1 MIDILPQL
9 RAALGSGYRFERELG
24 GGGMS
29 RVYVAE
35 EIGLGRRV
43 VVKVLAP
50 ELSAGVNADRF
61 RRETQLAAGLQHPH
75 IVPLL
80 TAGTAGDLL
89 YYTMPLVDGESLRAR
104 LARDGPLPIR
114 DAARVL
120 KDVADALA
128 YAHARGLVH
137 RDIKPDNVLLSGNH
151 ALVTDFGIAKAISQ
165 AAGSAG
171 LTAVGMA
178 IGTPAYMAPEQAAG
192 DPNVDHRAD
201 IYAFGAMAYEA
212 LTGQPPFAGMSP
224 AQMLAAHIAEPVPDI
239 TKQRADIPAELATL
253 VMRCLEK
260 DAADRPQTAAE
271 LVQALE
277 GTATPTTGTRAMRAA
292 RRRRIRWIAGA
303 GLAAAAAVIA
313 WVLLRPDR
321 AAPMDADRIAV
332 APFDVLDPPLALWRE
347 GLVDV
352 LSRSLDGAGPLR
364 TVSPTV
370 IVKRWSGRADPTS
383 ARALGRATGARTVV
397 YGGLVAAGP
406 DSVRLTATVLDVPT
420 GNARGDIDLRD
431 RTDRLDRL
439 ADSLAVRVLR
449 AIAKTRA
456 IGLARATPIG
466 STSIAA
472 LKAFLTGEQFLRR
485 SQYDSALAYD
495 QQAIALDSTFT
506 LALSHASMA
515 AGWQHSGGDVLTRTY
530 ALAAGRLNHGLA
542 PRDSLLVVAD
552 SLTAVVFG
560 GAQLAGGAWWTYGK
574 RLIATL
580 DTAVAHYP
588 GDPELWYTLGD
599 ARFHAGI
606 TGGVGRAQALDAF
619 DHAIALDSS
628 FSPAYI
634 HSVGLALQLRGAEAA
649 RRYIAGFLKAS
660 GTGRYASAYQLLD
673 ALLDPRTRGTPA
685 TQKLLDSLFAG
696 FPTVFSGGLDRW
708 PDSAET
714 AIRAARAFTAAK
726 LRTAPTNTDTLQARA
741 PLSLALAYRGH
752 LAESYALTH
761 DDIAFLFGDLAVIGG
776 MPKDTAERIF
786 AEWAAT
792 HRPDGPFW
800 MVAWWG
806 ARGDTARLARME
818 QTFTGALGHLP
829 PQAPPIAKDIIGYL
843 ALSTRAYRTLA
854 RGDTTAALQ
863 QFLALPDS
871 ACFNICSIDV
881 LLRAQ
886 LLDARGRTAE
896 ALASLDRRIDGAWE
910 LLVPS
915 EVLRMLERG
924 RLNEK
929 LGHRA
934 AAIAAYAYVAH
945 AWAHADASLLPYV
958 TEARAGVARLVKEG
972 SR

>member
-1 MIDILPQL
+1 MIDLLPQL
-9 RAALGSGYRFERELG
+9 QAALGSGYRFERELG

-80 TAGTAGDLL
+80 AAGTAGDLL

-104 LARDGPLPIR
+104 IARDGALPIA
-114 DAARVL
+114 DAARIL
-120 KDVADALA
+120 RDVADALA

-137 RDIKPDNVLLSGNH
+137 RDIKPDNVLISGKH

-165 AAGSAG
+165 ASGSAG
-171 LTAVGMA
+171 LTSVGMA

-212 LTGQPPFAGMSP
+212 LTGHPPFSGMSP
-224 AQMLAAHIAEPVPDI
+224 HQMLAAHIADPVEDI
-239 TKQRADIPAELATL
+239 TKQRADIPPELATL
-253 VMRCLEK
+253 VMKCLEK

-271 LVQALE
+271 LVQVLE

-292 RRRRIRWIAGA
+292 RQRRIRWMIVTAVVAVAGA
-303 GLAAAAAVIA
+303 IG
-313 WVLLRPDR
+313 WMVLRSKR
-321 AAPMDADRIAV
+321 STSMNADLVAV

-364 TVSPTV
+364 TVSPTL
-370 IVKRWSGRADPTS
+370 IVKRWSGRADPGS
-383 ARALGRATGARTVV
+383 ARALGRATGARTVIL
-397 YGGLVAAGP
+397 GGLVASGP
-406 DSVRLTATVLDVPT
+406 DSVRLTASVLDVPT
-420 GNARGDIDLRD
+420 GNVLGDIDLRD
-431 RTDRLDRL
+431 RADRMDRL

-449 AIAKTRA
+449 EIAKTRP

-485 SQYDSALAYD
+485 SQYDSALFYD
-495 QQAIALDSTFT
+495 QQAIALDSNFT

-515 AGWQHSGGDVLTRTY
+515 AGWQQSGGDASTRGY
-530 ALAAGRLNHGLA
+530 AVAAGRRNHGLA
-542 PRDSLLVVAD
+542 PRDSFLVAAD
-552 SLTAVVFG
+552 SLTAAVFG
-560 GAQLAGGAWWTYGK
+560 GAALVGGAWWTYGR
-574 RLIATL
+574 RLLVTL
-580 DTAVAHYP
+580 DSAVKLYP
-588 GDPELWYTLGD
+588 GDPELWYALGD
-599 ARFHAGI
+599 ARFHAGV
-606 TGGVGRAQALDAF
+606 TGGVGRPQSLDAF

-634 HSVGLALQLRGAEAA
+634 HSIGLALQLKGSAAA
-649 RRYIAGFLKAS
+649 RRYIAGFLRVS
-660 GTGRYASAYQLLD
+660 GAGKFESAYRLFD
-673 ALLDPRTRGTPA
+673 VLLDPRTRNLAAA
-685 TQKLLDSLFAG
+685 TKMLDSLATSV
-696 FPTVFSGGLDRW
+696 PTLFSGGLDRW

-714 AIRAARAFTAAK
+714 GIRALRSYTAAK
-726 LRTAPTNTDTLQARA
+726 LHIARTAQDSLQARA
-741 PLSLALAYRGH
+741 PLAQALAYRGH
-752 LAESYALTH
+752 LTEAVGLTH
-761 DDIAFLFGDLAVIGG
+761 DDVAFLYGDVAVIGG
-776 MPKDTAERIF
+776 VPRDSAERVF
-786 AEWAAT
+786 AQWAAT
-792 HRPDGPFW
+792 KRPDGPFG
-800 MVAWWG
+800 MVNWWG
-806 ARGDTARLARME
+806 ARGDTARLAHMA
-818 QTFTGALGHLP
+818 QTFAGVLGHLP
-829 PQAPPIAKDIIGYL
+829 PQVPLIAKDIIGYL
-843 ALSTRAYRTLA
+843 VLSTRAYLTLA

-871 ACFNICSIDV
+871 ACFNICSLDFLV
-881 LLRAQ
+881 RAQ
-886 LLDARGRTAE
+886 LLDARGRSAE
-896 ALASLDRRIDGAWE
+896 ALASLDRHPDGSWMP
-910 LLVPS
+910 LVPS

-929 LGHRA
+929 LGHKD
-934 AAIAAYAYVAH
+934 AAIAAYAFVAD
-945 AWAHADASLLPYV
+945 AWAHADAVLLPYV
-958 TEARAGVARLVKEG
+958 NEAREGLARLVGEG
-972 SR
+972 VR

>member
-1 MIDILPQL
+1 MIDLLPQL

-50 ELSAGVNADRF
+50 ELAAGVNADRF

-104 LARDGPLPIR
+104 IARDGALPIKE
-114 DAARVL
+114 AARIL
-120 KDVADALA
+120 HDVADALA

-137 RDIKPDNVLLSGNH
+137 RDIKPDNVLLSGHH
-151 ALVTDFGIAKAISQ
+151 ALVTDFGIAKAIQ
-165 AAGSAG
+165 ASGSAG
-171 LTAVGMA
+171 LTSVGMA

-212 LTGQPPFAGMSP
+212 LTGKPPFAGMSP
-224 AQMLAAHIAEPVPDI
+224 AQMLAAHIADPVTDI
-239 TKQRADIPAELATL
+239 TKQRADIPEELATL

-260 DAADRPQTAAE
+260 DAADRPQSAAE
-271 LVQALE
+271 LVQVLE
-277 GTATPTTGTRAMRAA
+277 GTATPTTGTRATRAA
-292 RRRRIRWIAGA
+292 RRRRLRWVTGV
-303 GLAAAAAVIA
+303 AAAAATVAIA
-313 WVLLRPDR
+313 WVLLRSHQSLPID
-321 AAPMDADRIAV
+321 DNLVAV
-332 APFDVLDPPLALWRE
+332 APFDVLDPPLVLWRE

-364 TVSPTV
+364 TVSPTM

-397 YGGLVAAGP
+397 YGGLVSAGP

-420 GNARGDIDLRD
+420 GNALGAIDLRD
-431 RTDRLDRL
+431 RADRIDRV
-439 ADSLAVRVLR
+439 ADSVAVGVLR
-449 AIAKTRA
+449 EIAKTRA

-485 SQYDSALAYD
+485 SQYDSALSYD
-495 QQAIALDSTFT
+495 QQAIALDSDFT

-515 AGWQHSGGDVLTRTY
+515 AGWQQSGGDASTRGY
-530 ALAAGRLNHGLA
+530 AVAAGRRNHGLA
-542 PRDSLLVVAD
+542 PRDSFLVAAD
-552 SLTAVVFG
+552 SLTSVVFA
-560 GAQLAGGAWWTYGK
+560 GAQVTGGAWWTYGR
-574 RLIATL
+574 RLLATL
-580 DTAVAHYP
+580 DSAVKLYP
-588 GDPELWYTLGD
+588 GDPELWYALGD
-599 ARFHAGI
+599 ARFHAGV
-606 TGGVGRAQALDAF
+606 TGGVGRAQSLDAF

-634 HSVGLALQLRGAEAA
+634 HSVGLALQLRGSEAA

-660 GTGRYASAYQLLD
+660 GTGRYASACQLFD
-673 ALLDPRTRGTPA
+673 ALLDPRLRGSPA
-685 TQKLLDSLFAG
+685 SIRVLDSLTAFV
-696 FPTVFSGGLDRW
+696 PTVWNGGLDRW

-714 AIRAARAFTAAK
+714 AIRATRSYTALKLHSAKTAA
-726 LRTAPTNTDTLQARA
+726 DSLQARA
-741 PLSLALAYRGH
+741 PLAISLAYRGH
-752 LAESYALTH
+752 MAEAYALAH
-761 DDIAFLFGDLAVIGG
+761 DDIGFLFGDLAVIGG
-776 MPKDTAERIF
+776 LPQDTAERVF

-792 HRPDGPFW
+792 KRPDGPFW
-800 MVAWWG
+800 MVEWWG
-806 ARGDTARLARME
+806 ERGDTARLAHME
-818 QTFTGALGHLP
+818 QTFTSALGHLP
-829 PQAPPIAKDIIGYL
+829 PQAPPIVKDIIGYL
-843 ALSTRAYRTLA
+843 VLSTRAYSRLA

-871 ACFNICSIDV
+871 ACFSICSIDV

-896 ALASLDRRIDGAWE
+896 ALASLDRRLDGTWTPV
-910 LLVPS
+910 VPS

-929 LGHRA
+929 LGHRDA
-934 AAIAAYAYVAH
+934 AVAAYAYVAD
-945 AWAHADASLLPYV
+945 AWAHADAALQPYV
-958 TEARAGVARLVKEG
+958 TEARAGVARLVREG
-972 SR
+972 AR

>member
-1 MIDILPQL
+1 MIDLLPQL
-9 RAALGSGYRFERELG
+9 QAALGSGYRFERELG

-104 LARDGPLPIR
+104 VARDGPLPIA
-114 DAARVL
+114 DASRIL

-137 RDIKPDNVLLSGNH
+137 RDIKPDNVLISGKH

-165 AAGSAG
+165 ASGSAG
-171 LTAVGMA
+171 LTSVGMA

-201 IYAFGAMAYEA
+201 IYSFGAMAYEA
-212 LTGQPPFAGMSP
+212 LTGRPPFSGMSP
-224 AQMLAAHIAEPVPDI
+224 HQMLAAHIADPVDDI
-239 TKQRADIPAELATL
+239 TTHRAGLPPELATL
-253 VMRCLEK
+253 VMKCLEK
-260 DAADRPQTAAE
+260 EAADRPQTATE
-271 LVQALE
+271 LVQVLE

-292 RRRRIRWIAGA
+292 RRRRLRVIGASVVVVAGA
-303 GLAAAAAVIA
+303 AVA
-313 WVLLRPDR
+313 TGVFRSRGGPALN
-321 AAPMDADRIAV
+321 ADLVAV

-364 TVSPTV
+364 TVSPTLV
-370 IVKRWSGRADPTS
+370 VKRWSGRADAAS
-383 ARALGRATGARTVV
+383 AQALGHATGARTVI
-397 YGGLVAAGP
+397 YGGLVASGP
-406 DSVRLTATVLDVPT
+406 DSVRLTASVLDVPT
-420 GNARGDIDLRD
+420 GNAIGDIDLKD
-431 RTDRLDRL
+431 RADRLDRL
-439 ADSLAVRVLR
+439 ADSAAVRVLR
-449 AIAKTRA
+449 EIAKTRA

-485 SQYDSALAYD
+485 SQYDSALVYD
-495 QQAIALDSTFT
+495 QQAIALDSNFT

-515 AGWQHSGGDVLTRTY
+515 AGWQQSGGDASTRAY
-530 ALAAGRLNHGLA
+530 AVAAGRRNHGLA
-542 PRDSLLVVAD
+542 PRDSFLVVAD
-552 SLTAVVFG
+552 SLTSVVFG
-560 GAQLAGGAWWTYGK
+560 GAQFVGGAWWSYGR

-580 DTAVAHYP
+580 DSAVKLYP
-588 GDPELWYTLGD
+588 GDPELWYMLGD
-599 ARFHAGI
+599 ARFHAGV
-606 TGGVGRAQALDAF
+606 TGGAGRGQALDAF

-634 HSVGLALQLRGAEAA
+634 HSVGLALQLRGSATA

-660 GTGRYASAYQLLD
+660 GTGRYASAYQLFD
-673 ALLDPRTRGTPA
+673 ALLDPRVRGMPA
-685 TQKLLDSLFAG
+685 GEKMLDSLSAG
-696 FPTVFSGGLDRW
+696 FPTVFNGGLDRW
-708 PDSAET
+708 PDSGET
-714 AIRAARAFTAAK
+714 AIRAARAYTAAK
-726 LRTAPTNTDTLQARA
+726 LRTASKNADSLQARA
-741 PLSLALAYRGH
+741 PLAMALAYRGH
-752 LAESYALTH
+752 MAEAYALTH
-761 DDIAFLFGDLAVIGG
+761 DDLAFLFGDLAIVGG
-776 MPKDTAERIF
+776 VPRDTAERIF
-786 AEWAAT
+786 AEWVT
-792 HRPDGPFW
+792 TQRKDGPFW
-800 MVAWWG
+800 MVDWWG
-806 ARGDTARLARME
+806 ARGDTARLTHLDRS
-818 QTFTGALGHLP
+818 FTSALGHLP
-829 PQAPPIAKDIIGYL
+829 PQAPQFVRDIVGYL
-843 ALSTRAYRTLA
+843 VLTTRAYHTLA

-871 ACFNICSIDV
+871 ACFNICSLDV
-881 LLRAQ
+881 LVRAQ
-886 LLDARGRTAE
+886 LLDARGRTAD
-896 ALASLDRRIDGAWE
+896 ALATLDRHVDGSWVPV
-910 LLVPS
+910 VPS

-929 LGHRA
+929 LGHKDA
-934 AAIAAYAYVAH
+934 AVAAYAYVAD
-945 AWAHADASLLPYV
+945 AWAHADAPLQPYV
-958 TEARAGVARLVKEG
+958 AEARAGLARLVGEG
-972 SR
+972 AH